1 MKILC
6 SRCNQP
12 FDGPICPRCGQAV
25 ATSGAGYTNMAPPP
39 SPQKAGLGGADHY
52 GAVRF
57 VNGGLQP
64 IGAAVLGRRPDA
76 EICAGTR
83 FSP

>member
-39 SPQKAGLGGADHY
+39 VRPKKRVWVGLTIT
-52 GAVRF
+52 
-57 VNGGLQP
+57 GLFALLRVACNQ
-64 IGAAVLGRRPDA
+64 LGQL
-76 EICAGTR
+76 
-83 FSP
+83 F